1 MAFDRVIG
9 HERQRQRLMEA
20 VEQDRLAHGYL
31 FSGPTG
37 VGAEALAIELACA
50 VNCEYGPGEPCGQQN
65 LPGQQDQQGQP
76 DSRGPCRHCR
86 RIRALQHP
94 DVHLL
99 VPSSSAPPPDRS
111 SRRGE
116 GSSGR
121 GEGSSGRVNARE
133 DRRQG
138 LAARL
143 AEDPYG
149 APPFGMN
156 DILSVEDV
164 RALRRE
170 ASAKPYEGRR
180 KVAVI
185 VAADRMNAAASNALL
200 KTLEEPPGSLMLILT
215 ASRSGRLLP
224 TIVSRCQPVFLS
236 RLREDEVKSALIER
250 YDVSPDEAGALAR
263 RSEGRLSEAL
273 AAGSERGSKI
283 REDAFALLGCI
294 YDATALSLFEQ
305 VESLAASHREE
316 PVVEKI
322 LDHLLSL
329 YRDLFVVSSASAT
342 PTLSNADRTA
352 PLRER
357 ASAMNAV
364 EIEQGI
370 AVIEE
375 ARRDIARNAHV
386 QLALLVLV
394 LRLRMNR
401 RNAGPLQTPAAQA
414 PSGEKPSDETSSH
427 ALPAAD

>member
-9 HERQRQRLMEA
+9 HDKQRQRLMEA

-31 FSGPTG
+31 FRGPPG

-50 VNCEYGPGEPCGQQN
+50 VNCESGPGEPCGQH
-65 LPGQQDQQGQP
+65 GQ
-76 DSRGPCRHCR
+76 CRHCR

-111 SRRGE
+111 SVRGE

-121 GEGSSGRVNARE
+121 ANARE
-133 DRRQG
+133 ARRQG
-138 LAARL
+138 LVSQL

-149 APPFGMN
+149 ALPFGMS

-164 RALRRE
+164 RSLRRE
-170 ASAKPYEGRR
+170 ASAKPFEGRR

-185 VAADRMNAAASNALL
+185 VAADRMNTAASNALL
-200 KTLEEPPGSLMLILT
+200 KTLEEPPGTLMLILT
-215 ASRSGRLLP
+215 ASRSRRLLP
-224 TIVSRCQPVFLS
+224 TIVSRCQPVHLA
-236 RLREDEVKSALIER
+236 RLREADVKSALIGR
-250 YDVSPDEAGALAR
+250 YDVGPEEAGELAR
-263 RSEGRLSEAL
+263 GSDGRLSEAL
-273 AAGSERGSKI
+273 AARSERGARL
-283 REDAFALLGCI
+283 REDALTLLECI
-294 YDATALSLFEQ
+294 YDATPLRLFEQ

-316 PVVEKI
+316 PVMEKI

-329 YRDLFVVSSASAT
+329 FRDLFLLTTTSGSSTRSYT
-342 PTLSNADRTA
+342 DRPA
-352 PLRER
+352 PLQGR
-357 ASAMNAV
+357 ASGMNV
-364 EIEQGI
+364 EEIEKGI
-370 AVIEE
+370 ASIEE

-386 QLALLVLV
+386 HLALLVLV

-401 RNAGPLQTPAAQA
+401 ESAGSRETPARETPA
-414 PSGEKPSDETSSH
+414 DETSPH